1 MNKNKLT
8 SMANRHK
15 RPALLLGSVYRH
27 CTDST
32 QTLNFGGQNIE
43 WLIHNLS
50 IYLDL

>member
-1 MNKNKLT
+1 MNKNKLK
-8 SMANRHK
+8 SIANRR

-27 CTDST
+27 YTDST
-32 QTLNFGGQNIE
+32 QTLNFGGQNVE

>member
-1 MNKNKLT
+1 MNENKLR
-8 SMANRHK
+8 SMVNRH

-32 QTLNFGGQNIE
+32 QTFNLSGQNVE